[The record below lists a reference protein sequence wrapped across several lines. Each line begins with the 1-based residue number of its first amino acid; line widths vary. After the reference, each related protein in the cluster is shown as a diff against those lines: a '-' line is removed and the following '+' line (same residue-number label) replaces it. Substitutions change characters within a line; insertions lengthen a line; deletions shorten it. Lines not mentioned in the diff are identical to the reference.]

1 MWLTGDDIVSELSA
15 LVGALAP
22 ALQAT
27 VSDERNTPTVAPVL
41 DTAYEILLDALGF
54 EPAGVDTLVE
64 RTGFAA
70 DEVASMLLI
79 LELDGQ
85 LESRP
90 GGRYVRRVL
99 KAAK

>member
-1 MWLTGDDIVSELSA
+1 VELRA
-15 LVGALAP
+15 LAGALAAALAP
-22 ALQAT
+22 ALQVA
-27 VSDERNTPTVAPVL
+27 VPNERNAGAAAPVL
-41 DTAYEILLDALGF
+41 DKAYEILLDALGF

-70 DEVASMLLI
+70 DEVAAMLLI
-79 LELDGQ
+79 LELDGA

>member
-1 MWLTGDDIVSELSA
+1 MDK
-15 LVGALAP
+15 
-22 ALQAT
+22 
-27 VSDERNTPTVAPVL
+27 
-41 DTAYEILLDALGF
+41 AYEILLDALGF
-54 EPAGVDTLVE
+54 EPAGVDVLVE

-79 LELDGQ
+79 LELDGK

-90 GGRYVRRVL
+90 GGRYVRRAL